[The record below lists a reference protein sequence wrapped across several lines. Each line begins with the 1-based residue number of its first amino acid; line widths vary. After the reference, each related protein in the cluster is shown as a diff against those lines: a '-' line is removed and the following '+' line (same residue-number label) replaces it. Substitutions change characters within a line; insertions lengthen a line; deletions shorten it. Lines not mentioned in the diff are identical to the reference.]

1 MNPRTL
7 RTVRADERPA
17 PRVDELS
24 ATVVAEAVDEL
35 AKLRTPSW
43 LGDTA
48 IHLHALASLIT
59 QAERLLPAA
68 VHAAREQELTW
79 AEIGQLLNLTPS
91 TAARRYKG
99 THK

>member
-7 RTVRADERPA
+7 RTVRADQRPA

-24 ATVVAEAVDEL
+24 ANVVTEAVDEL
-35 AKLRTPSW
+35 AKLRTPFW

-48 IHLHALASLIT
+48 VHLHALASLIT
-59 QAERLLPAA
+59 QAERPSPK
-68 VHAAREQELTW
+68 
-79 AEIGQLLNLTPS
+79 PS
-91 TAARRYKG
+91 TPHLSKNPPGPRSVNSSTSRPTRPPSDTG